1 MSKFFLFISLA
12 KIRRKIES
20 CIICMLTFANQTRK
34 MEENDGLALGSYEKS
49 FYLCN
54 AEIKKTMKKII
65 IMIVAGM
72 LLAACQESLEERCAR
87 EAKEY
92 TQKNCPRHID
102 TEIVLD
108 SMTFDKDSHTI
119 GYCYT
124 LQGSLDNPLRVDSAQ
139 FSEALLLEV
148 KNSTNLKLYKDA
160 GYSFRYT
167 YHSEKDSGTKLFEA
181 TFRENDY
188 R

>member
-1 MSKFFLFISLA
+1 
-12 KIRRKIES
+12 
-20 CIICMLTFANQTRK
+20 
-34 MEENDGLALGSYEKS
+34 
-49 FYLCN
+49 
-54 AEIKKTMKKII
+54 MKKII
-65 IMIVAGM
+65 IMIVAGI

-119 GYCYT
+119 GYYYT
-124 LQGSLDNPLRVDSAQ
+124 LQGSLDNPLRVDNAQ

>member
-1 MSKFFLFISLA
+1 
-12 KIRRKIES
+12 
-20 CIICMLTFANQTRK
+20 MLIFANQARK

-65 IMIVAGM
+65 IMIVAGI

-119 GYCYT
+119 GYYYT

-139 FSEALLLEV
+139 FSEALLLE
-148 KNSTNLKLYKDA
+148 A
-160 GYSFRYT
+160 
-167 YHSEKDSGTKLFEA
+167 
-181 TFRENDY
+181 
-188 R
+188 

>member
-1 MSKFFLFISLA
+1 
-12 KIRRKIES
+12 
-20 CIICMLTFANQTRK
+20 MLIFANQARK

-54 AEIKKTMKKII
+54 AEIKKTMKKTI
-65 IMIVAGM
+65 IMIVAGI
-72 LLAACQESLEERCAR
+72 LLVACQESLEERCAR

>member
-1 MSKFFLFISLA
+1 MVVSVFFFVLLQTIEHQSK
-12 KIRRKIES
+12 
-20 CIICMLTFANQTRK
+20 
-34 MEENDGLALGSYEKS
+34 
-49 FYLCN
+49 
-54 AEIKKTMKKII
+54 MKKVILT
-65 IMIVAGM
+65 ALAATM
-72 LLAACQESLEERCAR
+72 LLTACQESLEERCAR

-108 SMTFDKDSHTI
+108 SMTFEKDSHTI

-148 KNSTNLKLYKDA
+148 KNSTNLKLYKDE
-160 GYSFRYT
+160 GYSFRYV
-167 YHSEKDSGTKLFEA
+167 YYSAKNSGTKLFEA
-181 TFRENDY
+181 TFRKNDY

>member
-1 MSKFFLFISLA
+1 MQ
-12 KIRRKIES
+12 RRNKED
-20 CIICMLTFANQTRK
+20 N
-34 MEENDGLALGSYEKS
+34 EEDNHYDSS
-49 FYLCN
+49 WH
-54 AEIKKTMKKII
+54 T
-65 IMIVAGM
+65 V
-72 LLAACQESLEERCAR
+72 SW
-87 EAKEY
+87 
-92 TQKNCPRHID
+92 RHID

-108 SMTFDKDSHTI
+108 SMTFDKDSRTI
-119 GYCYT
+119 GYYYT

>member
-1 MSKFFLFISLA
+1 
-12 KIRRKIES
+12 
-20 CIICMLTFANQTRK
+20 
-34 MEENDGLALGSYEKS
+34 MEENDGLALGSYKKS

-65 IMIVAGM
+65 IMIVAGI
-72 LLAACQESLEERCAR
+72 LLAAR

-124 LQGSLDNPLRVDSAQ
+124 LQGSLDNPLRGDSAQ

>member
-1 MSKFFLFISLA
+1 
-12 KIRRKIES
+12 
-20 CIICMLTFANQTRK
+20 MLIFANQARK
-34 MEENDGLALGSYEKS
+34 MEENDGLALGSYKKS

-54 AEIKKTMKKII
+54 AEIKKTMKKTI
-65 IMIVAGM
+65 IMIVAGI

-108 SMTFDKDSHTI
+108 SMTFDKDSRTI
-119 GYCYT
+119 CYCYT

>member
-1 MSKFFLFISLA
+1 
-12 KIRRKIES
+12 
-20 CIICMLTFANQTRK
+20 
-34 MEENDGLALGSYEKS
+34 
-49 FYLCN
+49 
-54 AEIKKTMKKII
+54 MKKVILT
-65 IMIVAGM
+65 ALAATM
-72 LLAACQESLEERCAR
+72 LLTACQESLEERCAR

-108 SMTFDKDSHTI
+108 SMTFEKDSHTI

-148 KNSTNLKLYKDA
+148 KNSTNLKLYKDE
-160 GYSFRYT
+160 GYSFRYV
-167 YHSEKDSGTKLFEA
+167 YYSAKNSGTKLFEA
-181 TFRENDY
+181 TFRKNDY

>member
-1 MSKFFLFISLA
+1 
-12 KIRRKIES
+12 
-20 CIICMLTFANQTRK
+20 
-34 MEENDGLALGSYEKS
+34 MEENDGLALGSYKKS

-54 AEIKKTMKKII
+54 AEIKKTMKKIMKKII

>member
-1 MSKFFLFISLA
+1 
-12 KIRRKIES
+12 
-20 CIICMLTFANQTRK
+20 
-34 MEENDGLALGSYEKS
+34 
-49 FYLCN
+49 
-54 AEIKKTMKKII
+54 MKKII

-72 LLAACQESLEERCAR
+72 LLVACQESLEERCAR

-108 SMTFDKDSHTI
+108 SMTFDKDSRTI

-124 LQGSLDNPLRVDSAQ
+124 LQGSLDM
-139 FSEALLLEV
+139 
-148 KNSTNLKLYKDA
+148 YKDA

>member
-1 MSKFFLFISLA
+1 MTVVAHICD
-12 KIRRKIES
+12 IRRKIKEYYDVFP
-20 CIICMLTFANQTRK
+20 IHTK
-34 MEENDGLALGSYEKS
+34 GKGEKVGSYKKS

-65 IMIVAGM
+65 IMIVAGI

>member
-12 KIRRKIES
+12 KIRNKIES
-20 CIICMLTFANQTRK
+20 CIICMLIFANQTKK
-34 MEENDGLALGSYEKS
+34 MEENDGLALGSYKKS

-65 IMIVAGM
+65 IMIVAGI

>member
-1 MSKFFLFISLA
+1 M
-12 KIRRKIES
+12 
-20 CIICMLTFANQTRK
+20 
-34 MEENDGLALGSYEKS
+34 
-49 FYLCN
+49 
-54 AEIKKTMKKII
+54 KKTF
-65 IMIVAGM
+65 IMILAGM
-72 LLAACQESLEERCAR
+72 LFVACQESLEDRCQR
-87 EAKEY
+87 EAKEF
-92 TQKNCPRHID
+92 TEKSCPRHID

-124 LQGSLDNPLRVDSAQ
+124 LQGSLDNPQRVDKDR

-148 KNSTNLKLYKDA
+148 KNSTNIKLYKDA

-167 YHSEKDSGTKLFEA
+167 YYSEKNSGTKLFEA